1 MSPSSIVE
9 KGWRFA
15 LITTVLLVV
24 ATGAAV
30 GVIAWGGQDL
40 TPPLVLADRPP
51 PILARALPHGKI
63 RVRLPVADVPRSDV
77 PVDAVISKS
86 AYYVAGEL
94 IALGREVEAI
104 ERLELG
110 LLDVDPSR
118 EVVERTEGT
127 LRIAIDVRSDSAL
140 LTSHLVE
147 AMTEAGR
154 GDLDVLVRRRDGSYG
169 YLSMHLSDYGAE
181 EAGWVYLQHWESS
194 HAHVAGRSGG
204 LSGSTEEM
212 VERAEEWLG
221 ASPVPAVFVLDSTGK
236 LGDLFEVVVALRRG
250 PRVPVFLDNSE
261 WNGDFVWTPDPLEG
275 LNSVEEEEA
284 NARPEPR

>member
-127 LRIAIDVRSDSAL
+127 LRIAIDVRCEAAL
-140 LTSHLVE
+140 LMSYRGLVQ

-154 GDLDVLVRRRDGSYG
+154 GDLDVLVRRHDGAYG
-169 YLSMHLSDYGAE
+169 YLSMHLADYDAPE
-181 EAGWVYLQHWESS
+181 RAGYLYVQQWESVDT
-194 HAHVAGRSGG
+194 HLGREYGYGG
-204 LSGSTEEM
+204 IWGSTEE
-212 VERAEEWLG
+212 VLERAAEWNRV
-221 ASPVPAVFVLDSTGK
+221 SQVSAVFVIQSTGNYGE
-236 LGDLFEVVVALRRG
+236 LLEVVDAFRRG
-250 PRVPVFLDNSE
+250 PRVPVFLNNSA
-261 WNGDFVWTPDPLEG
+261 WN
-275 LNSVEEEEA
+275 
-284 NARPEPR
+284 